1 MFYIIILVFFRYLLG
16 VILVV
21 IKVFL
26 ELMVE
31 LKKLIE
37 INDIIF

>member
-1 MFYIIILVFFRYLLG
+1 MFYIIILVFFRYLLD

-21 IKVFL
+21 IKVFF
-26 ELMVE
+26 EVMVE
-31 LKKLIE
+31 FKKLIE

>member
-21 IKVFL
+21 IKVFF
-26 ELMVE
+26 EVMVKF
-31 LKKLIE
+31 KKLIE